1 MQKILKKVQHNRFTS
16 SPPSL
21 PAHSVSR
28 FSIWN
33 LVLFFLPLEPCP
45 WDPYRYQRPPSGV
58 RCKLILSKFVSGDTD
73 INKYNRDMY
82 NKLFYKIGSLAF
94 QTQKLTS
101 TIIKHPKQAWSDT
114 RAGYEIAKVDHEED
128 ERMFEEAIS
137 ELGEFTDDLLKK
149 EQNKPTQGE
158 FDFGGNK

>member
-1 MQKILKKVQHNRFTS
+1 MS
-16 SPPSL
+16 
-21 PAHSVSR
+21 
-28 FSIWN
+28 
-33 LVLFFLPLEPCP
+33 
-45 WDPYRYQRPPSGV
+45 
-58 RCKLILSKFVSGDTD
+58 
-73 INKYNRDMY
+73 
-82 NKLFYKIGSLAF
+82 F
-94 QTQKLTS
+94 QTKRLTS

-149 EQNKPTQGE
+149 EENKPTQGE

>member
-1 MQKILKKVQHNRFTS
+1 MIQT
-16 SPPSL
+16 
-21 PAHSVSR
+21 
-28 FSIWN
+28 
-33 LVLFFLPLEPCP
+33 
-45 WDPYRYQRPPSGV
+45 
-58 RCKLILSKFVSGDTD
+58 LI
-73 INKYNRDMY
+73 NNRDMY

-101 TIIKHPKQAWSDT
+101 TIIKNPKQAWSDT